1 MVSLRITADT
11 GQLLKRKLGPYNPL
25 GDPEQ
30 PHGERNGFPGP
41 ANGTL
46 SQPAPRSC
54 SYRVGISGRI
64 YAMGGGRLDLWPLL
78 LQ

>member
-1 MVSLRITADT
+1 MASVRIAANA
-11 GQLLKRKLGPYNPL
+11 GQLLKRILGPYGPL
-25 GDPEQ
+25 GHPEQ

-46 SQPAPRSC
+46 SRAAPRSC

-64 YAMGGGRLDLWPLL
+64 YAMGRRLGLWRLL